1 MSMGRRETFL
11 ALGIALA
18 IAIFLSPF
26 ASSWPD
32 GLEKVAKDLGFIEK
46 GEGAE
51 VLKAPIPD
59 YKFPGLDSEGVS
71 TALSGTLGTLA
82 MFGIGFGVARLL
94 RRKGQ

>member
-1 MSMGRRETFL
+1 MRKREIVI
-11 ALGIALA
+11 GIAAALS
-18 IAIFLSPF
+18 IALFLSPF

-59 YKFPGLDSEGVS
+59 YKFPGLESEGIS
-71 TALSGTLGTLA
+71 TALSGTIGTLA

>member
-1 MSMGRRETFL
+1 MRKHELVIGL
-11 ALGIALA
+11 AVALSIAL
-18 IAIFLSPF
+18 FLSPF

-32 GLEKVAKDLGFIEK
+32 GLERVAKDLGFFEK

-59 YKFPGLDSEGVS
+59 YKIPGLDSEGFS
-71 TALSGTLGTLA
+71 SAISGTIGTFA

-94 RRKGQ
+94 RRKGR

>member
-1 MSMGRRETFL
+1 MRKHELVIGL
-11 ALGIALA
+11 AVALSIAL
-18 IAIFLSPF
+18 FLSPF

-32 GLEKVAKDLGFIEK
+32 GLEKVAKDLGFLEK

-59 YKFPGLDSEGVS
+59 YKFPGLDGEGFS
-71 TALSGTLGTLA
+71 TALSGSIGTLA

>member
-1 MSMGRRETFL
+1 MRQREIVIGL
-11 ALGIALA
+11 AVALSIAL
-18 IAIFLSPF
+18 FLSPF

-46 GEGAE
+46 GEGTE

-59 YKFPGLDSEGVS
+59 YKIPGLDNEGLS
-71 TALSGTLGTLA
+71 TALSGTIGTLA

>member
-1 MSMGRRETFL
+1 MRLGKRDTFIGL
-11 ALGIALA
+11 AVALA
-18 IAIFLSPF
+18 IALLLSPF

-32 GLEKVAKDLGFIEK
+32 GLERVAKDLGFIEK

-59 YKFPGLDSEGVS
+59 YKFPGLDSEGFS

-82 MFGIGFGVARLL
+82 MFGIGFGVARLM

>member
-1 MSMGRRETFL
+1 MGRRETFL
-11 ALGIALA
+11 VLGFALA
-18 IAIFLSPF
+18 IALFLSPF

-32 GLEKVAKDLGFIEK
+32 GLDRVAKDLGFFEK

-59 YKFPGLDSEGVS
+59 YKFPGLDSEGLS
-71 TALSGTLGTLA
+71 TALSGSIGTIA
-82 MFGIGFGVARLL
+82 MFGIGFGVACLL

>member
-1 MSMGRRETFL
+1 MGKRDAIMGL
-11 ALGIALA
+11 AVALA
-18 IAIFLSPF
+18 IALLLSPF

-32 GLEKVAKDLGFIEK
+32 GLDRVAKDLGFFEK

-59 YKFPGLDSEGVS
+59 YKFPGLDSEGFS
-71 TALSGTLGTLA
+71 TAISGTIGTFA
-82 MFGIGFGVARLL
+82 MFGIGFGVASLL

>member
-1 MSMGRRETFL
+1 
-11 ALGIALA
+11 LGKRDAFIGLVVALA
-18 IAIFLSPF
+18 IALLLSPI

-51 VLKAPIPD
+51 VLKAPVPD
-59 YKFPGLDSEGVS
+59 YKFPGLDSAGFS
-71 TALSGTLGTLA
+71 TALSGAIGTFA
-82 MFGIGFGVARLL
+82 MFGIGFGVACLL

>member
-1 MSMGRRETFL
+1 MRKHELVIGL
-11 ALGIALA
+11 AAALSIAL
-18 IAIFLSPF
+18 FLSPF

-32 GLEKVAKDLGFIEK
+32 GLEKVAKDLGFFEK

-51 VLKAPIPD
+51 ILKAPLPD

-71 TALSGTLGTLA
+71 TALSGAIGTFA

>member
-1 MSMGRRETFL
+1 MGRRETFL

>member
-1 MSMGRRETFL
+1 MNKRDMI
-11 ALGIALA
+11 LGLVVAVAVVLL
-18 IAIFLSPF
+18 FSPF

-32 GLEKVAKDLGFIEK
+32 GLERVAKDLGFFEK

-59 YKFPGLDSEGVS
+59 YKVPGLDNEGFS
-71 TALSGTLGTLA
+71 TALSGTIGTLA
-82 MFGIGFGVARLL
+82 MFGIGFGVACLL

>member
-18 IAIFLSPF
+18 IALFLSPF

-32 GLEKVAKDLGFIEK
+32 GLDRVAKDLGFFEK

-59 YKFPGLDSEGVS
+59 YKIPGLDSEGFS
-71 TALSGTLGTLA
+71 AALSGTLGTLA
-82 MFGIGFGVARLL
+82 MFGIGFGVARLM

>member
-1 MSMGRRETFL
+1 VRVGKRDAIMGL
-11 ALGIALA
+11 AVALA
-18 IAIFLSPF
+18 IALLLSPF

-32 GLEKVAKDLGFIEK
+32 GLERVAKDLGFFEK

-59 YKFPGLDSEGVS
+59 YKFPGLDSEGFS
-71 TALSGTLGTLA
+71 TALSGAIGTFA

>member
-1 MSMGRRETFL
+1 MGRREIFL

-18 IAIFLSPF
+18 IALLLSPF
-26 ASSWPD
+26 ASLWPD
-32 GLEKVAKDLGFIEK
+32 GLDKVAKDLGFFEK

-51 VLKAPIPD
+51 VLRAPMPD
-59 YKFPGLDSEGVS
+59 YKFPGVDGEGFS
-71 TALSGTLGTLA
+71 TALSGSIGTLA

>member
-1 MSMGRRETFL
+1 MGRRETFL

-59 YKFPGLDSEGVS
+59 YKYPGLDSEGVS

>member
-1 MSMGRRETFL
+1 MRKREIVIGL
-11 ALGIALA
+11 AAALSIAL
-18 IAIFLSPF
+18 FLSPF
-26 ASSWPD
+26 ASSLPD
-32 GLEKVAKDLGFIEK
+32 GLERVAKDLGFIEK

-59 YKFPGLDSEGVS
+59 YKFPGLESEGIS
-71 TALSGTLGTLA
+71 TALSGTIGTLA

>member
-51 VLKAPIPD
+51 ILKAPIPD

>member
-1 MSMGRRETFL
+1 MGRREIFL

-18 IAIFLSPF
+18 IALLLSPF
-26 ASSWPD
+26 ASLWPD
-32 GLEKVAKDLGFIEK
+32 GLDKVAKDLGFFEK

-51 VLKAPIPD
+51 VLRAPMPD
-59 YKFPGLDSEGVS
+59 YKFPGVDSEGFS
-71 TALSGTLGTLA
+71 TALSGSIGTLA